1 MNRSTFIR
9 RLVTAVACVALIG
22 GAADNEGGA
31 TLILPLLCLV
41 AMGFALGR
49 ARTSVLDATCWK
61 LGFLGLMFGFLGY
74 VCLAVG
80 MPLRNPVVVLFF
92 VATYPLVTAAQVAFI
107 RVRTVSSQTANYL
120 DGAIVAA
127 LSTVALFQWIVPQ
140 QIADGQTGWPLFVGL
155 LFPVLGVLST
165 GATFILGSVVRWRF
179 PPILGF
185 LVAGQAFFLLAD
197 LLPLIEGELNISLGL
212 GVRSGAAAY
221 LCVIGATRANDRWV
235 TDEAAHASGR
245 VYFVVW
251 SSAILS
257 LAALMTDNLSTWGR
271 YFAALTIILVGV
283 RLSLAYGEAT
293 LANDLRT
300 EARTDE
306 LTGLRNRRALRE
318 SLDRLVGSSDPFS
331 VLMLDLNDFK
341 ATNDTLGHDAG
352 DQMLR
357 TVSARLRRIANK
369 YGERVEL
376 FRLGGDEF
384 AIICPDPACAREIAG
399 EAVRLISVPTIIENE
414 RIDQSVSVGIATY
427 PSDGQFPG
435 DILRLA
441 DAAMYRAKQLR
452 TGFEEHD
459 ASLTEEFSQL
469 RILAVLREAL
479 VDGSFQLHYQPQVS
493 LHDGSVVGLEALFRL
508 PYNGK
513 FLFTPAVIAAAEN
526 AGILSQ
532 LTDCVLDRAMQE
544 LSSMVAD
551 YPNLS
556 ISLNVSEQDFSSGTL
571 PERVQRMLTKHRV
584 KPSQVCIEVTE
595 ESLLQ
600 DPAAAGRTV
609 DGLRAMGMT
618 VSMDDFGVGFS
629 SLTNLRML
637 VVDELKIDRSFV
649 EGLVSDPRTEALVVS
664 IVELARRLGS
674 KVLIEGIEHIDEVTM
689 ARSLGI
695 DTVQGYVF
703 AKPMPLDQLQKW
715 MYISSDTRRRIVVG
729 PVSPTQA
736 AAPIDGRRLVHE

>member
-1 MNRSTFIR
+1 M
-9 RLVTAVACVALIG
+9 V
-22 GAADNEGGA
+22 
-31 TLILPLLCLV
+31 LL
-41 AMGFALGR
+41 
-49 ARTSVLDATCWK
+49 
-61 LGFLGLMFGFLGY
+61 
-74 VCLAVG
+74 
-80 MPLRNPVVVLFF
+80 F
-92 VATYPLVTAAQVAFI
+92 VSTYPLVTFAQIEFI
-107 RVRTVSSQTANYL
+107 RVRTISSQLANFL

-140 QIADGQTGWPLFVGL
+140 QIADGHTGWPLFVGL

-179 PPILGF
+179 PPILGY

-197 LLPLIEGELNISLGL
+197 LLPLLESELNLSLGL

-221 LCVIGATRANDRWV
+221 LCVIGATRASDRWA
-235 TDEAAHASGR
+235 TQESTKRSKR
-245 VYFVVW
+245 VFIVVW
-251 SSAILS
+251 GAGLCS
-257 LAALMTDNLSTWGR
+257 LAALMSDDISTWGR
-271 YFAALTIILVGV
+271 CFAALTVVLVGV

-293 LANDLRT
+293 LANDLRL

-318 SLDRLVGSSDPFS
+318 SLDLLVASKNPFA

-357 TVSARLRRIANK
+357 TVSARLRRIAAR
-369 YGERVEL
+369 YGDRVDL

-384 AIICPDPACAREIAG
+384 AIVCLDPSTAG
-399 EAVRLISVPTIIENE
+399 TVASEAVALIRVPTIIENE
-414 RIDQSVSVGIATY
+414 RIDQTVSVGIATY
-427 PSDGQFPG
+427 PVDAQYPG

-441 DAAMYRAKQLR
+441 DAAMYRAKELR

-479 VDGSFQLHYQPQVS
+479 ADGSFELHYQPQVS
-493 LHDGSVVGLEALFRL
+493 LVDGSVVGLEALFRL
-508 PYNGK
+508 PYSGK
-513 FLFTPAVIAAAEN
+513 YLPTPAVINAAEN
-526 AGILSQ
+526 AGILSE
-532 LTDCVLDRAMQE
+532 LTDCVLDRAMDQ
-544 LSSMVAD
+544 LSALILD

-571 PERVQRMLTKHRV
+571 PDRVQRMLTRYRV

-600 DPAAAGRTV
+600 DPNAAARTV
-609 DGLRAMGMT
+609 DALRSMGMS

-703 AKPMPLDQLQKW
+703 AKPMPFDQLQKW
-715 MYISSDTRRRIVVG
+715 MRVSANSRRTIVVG
-729 PVSPTQA
+729 EDRHSLDTSGRVGDRVGDRAPAFRPVP
-736 AAPIDGRRLVHE
+736 E